1 MGVKKMKAII
11 VAGGRGERLRP
22 LTDTIPK
29 PMIDIGG
36 KPILEHVVQL
46 FKRHGVTDII
56 IALCYLPK
64 QIQNYFGDGKKFGVH
79 IAYTIEDEP
88 MGTAGAIHLAREYIH
103 NTFIVTYADILRELD
118 INGIVREHKKSHA
131 FATLHVYKR
140 FGKDPKS
147 KIIFDRNKRIKQFV
161 ERPKE
166 TDDSFVWANGSF
178 YIFEPEIFSYIPQN
192 KPSDFGKDIFPKLLS
207 VGRSLFAY
215 PTDGYFMDI
224 GNLEKLN
231 MARWSEEAGGRR

>member
-22 LTDTIPK
+22 LTDTVPK
-29 PMIDIGG
+29 PMIEVDG
-36 KPILEHVVQL
+36 KPILEQVIQL
-46 FKRHGVTDII
+46 LKRHGVTDII
-56 IALCYLPK
+56 VALCYLPK
-64 QIQNYFGDGKKFGVH
+64 QIQDHFGNGKKFGVN
-79 IAYTIEDEP
+79 IAYTLESKP
-88 MGTAGAIHLAREYIH
+88 MGTAGAITLASQHIH
-103 NTFIVTYADILRELD
+103 DTFIVTYADILRELD
-118 INGIVREHKKSHA
+118 VTDMVKQHKNKKA
-131 FATLHVYKR
+131 FTTLHVYKR

-147 KIIFDRNKRIKQFV
+147 KIVFDKNKRIQQFI
-161 ERPKE
+161 ERPGESKKP
-166 TDDSFVWANGSF
+166 FVWANGSF
-178 YIFEPEIFSYIPQN
+178 YIFEPEIFSYIPKN

-231 MARWSEEAGGRR
+231 MARWRASPGGRR

>member
-1 MGVKKMKAII
+1 MMKAII

-46 FKRHGVTDII
+46 LKHHGVTDII
-56 IALCYLPK
+56 VALSYLPK
-64 QIQNYFGDGKKFGVH
+64 EIQNYFGDGKKFDVH

-88 MGTAGAIHLAREYIH
+88 MGTAGALRLAKQHIQD
-103 NTFIVTYADILRELD
+103 TFIVTYADILRELNISD
-118 INGIVREHKKSHA
+118 MLAQHKKEKT

-147 KIIFDRNKRIKQFV
+147 RVVFNKNKRIVNFV
-161 ERPKE
+161 ERPRK
-166 TDDSFVWANGSF
+166 TDEPFVWANGSF
-178 YIFEPEIFSYIPQN
+178 YILDPEFFSYIP
-192 KPSDFGKDIFPKLLS
+192 KDRPSDFGKDIFPKLLS
-207 VGRSLFAY
+207 EGKSLLAY
-215 PTDGYFMDI
+215 PTDSYFMDI

-231 MARWSEEAGGRR
+231 KARKTFV